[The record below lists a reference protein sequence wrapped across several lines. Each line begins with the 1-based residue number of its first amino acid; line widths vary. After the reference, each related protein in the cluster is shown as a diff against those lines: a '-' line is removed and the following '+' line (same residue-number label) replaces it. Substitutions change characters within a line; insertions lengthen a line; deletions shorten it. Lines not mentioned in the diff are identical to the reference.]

1 MCCVFLQKG
10 DTPLH
15 YASSND
21 EAAAIEA
28 LLKNGAAINQINNVG
43 QITDLLFHVHT

>member
-1 MCCVFLQKG
+1 MCCVFLQIG

-15 YASSND
+15 YASRYS

-28 LLKNGAAINQINNVG
+28 LLKNGAAINQTNNVG

>member
-1 MCCVFLQKG
+1 MCCVFLQFG

-15 YASSND
+15 KASWYG
-21 EAAAIEA
+21 EATAIEA
-28 LLKNGAAINQINNVG
+28 LLKNGAAINQTNNVR

>member
-1 MCCVFLQKG
+1 MCCVFLQDG

-15 YASSND
+15 DASSQGK
-21 EAAAIEA
+21 AAAIEA
-28 LLKNGAAINQINNVG
+28 LLKNGAAINQTNNVG

>member
-1 MCCVFLQKG
+1 MCCVFLQDG

-15 YASSND
+15 EASKRG
-21 EAAAIEA
+21 EATVIET
-28 LLKNGAAINQINNVG
+28 LLKNGAAINQTNNVS

>member
-1 MCCVFLQKG
+1 MCCVFLQIG

-15 YASSND
+15 KASWTGK
-21 EAAAIEA
+21 AAAIET
-28 LLKNGAAINQINNVG
+28 LLKNGAAINQTNNVG

>member
-1 MCCVFLQKG
+1 MCCVFLQNG

-15 YASSND
+15 EASGYA
-21 EAAAIEA
+21 EAASIEA
-28 LLKNGAAINQINNVG
+28 LLKNGAAINQTNNVG

>member
-1 MCCVFLQKG
+1 MCCVFLQNG

-15 YASSND
+15 YASRYG

-28 LLKNGAAINQINNVG
+28 LLKNGAAINQTNNVG

>member
-1 MCCVFLQKG
+1 MCCVFLQDG

-15 YASSND
+15 KASWWGN
-21 EAAAIEA
+21 AAAIEP
-28 LLKNGAAINQINNVG
+28 LLKNGAAINQTNNVG